1 MRRVMRWLGIVG
13 FVWSLWACQ
22 TPTSWQE
29 VVNQPTPLPRGGRV
43 TIALPDD
50 VTTVV
55 PWQVTSRASEL
66 FVSLTHSGLM
76 RLDDYGAPQPELLAD
91 WSASSDGRVITATL
105 HADLK
110 WSDATPLTSADV
122 VFTYTA
128 LKSLVATAPV
138 LAELRH
144 ITDVQAIDP
153 LRVKFTLD
161 APYAP
166 LLSLWALPI
175 LPKKVLVAQSI
186 ANINLRNLATT
197 AGPFAYKSVDAN
209 GVIVLIANPNYVQG
223 APLLDEVVLI
233 PNSRDTDMVTGVG
246 NGSIDI
252 AELQEAPQLS
262 ATNPFSHT
270 QYAQNVFGV
279 AAFNLRPER
288 LFTDTA
294 LRLAVQQAVSQTTTL
309 EMVLPQSW
317 ADTPI
322 TTTTTTAV
330 VSDAKSLL
338 DAAGWDTRDS
348 AGIRQKAGV
357 SLQATIL
364 APADNPRLLAQ
375 ADRYAAAIQA
385 LDVAVARRNLP
396 HAEYVAQLI
405 PPYDFDIA
413 LLELGNGR
421 SSAQYADTWLYD
433 PDLRALFY
441 GGERNQGAPDIRGS
455 LNIAG
460 FVDSA
465 YDQASDSAMKSYDI
479 KNRASALIS
488 AAQRAQTLA
497 PYVVL
502 YRPTTTV
509 IYGRR
514 LRVLTG
520 SLRFDAPWYA
530 TNAVRWFVQP

>member
-1 MRRVMRWLGIVG
+1 
-13 FVWSLWACQ
+13 
-22 TPTSWQE
+22 
-29 VVNQPTPLPRGGRV
+29 V

-76 RLDDYGAPQPELLAD
+76 RLDDHGAPQPELLAD

-128 LKSLVATAPV
+128 LKSLMATAPV

-144 ITDVQAIDP
+144 ITDVTASDP
-153 LRVKFTLD
+153 LHVRFTLD
-161 APYAP
+161 TPYAP
-166 LLSLWALPI
+166 LLTLWALPI

-209 GVIVLIANPNYVQG
+209 GAIVLSANPNYVQG
-223 APLLDEVVLI
+223 APLLDEIVLI
-233 PNSRDTDMVTGVG
+233 PNSRDTDMVTGIG
-246 NGSIDI
+246 NGTIDI
-252 AELQEAPQLS
+252 AELQEAPQLNT
-262 ATNPFSHT
+262 TNSFSHT

-279 AAFNLRPER
+279 AAFNLRPNH
-288 LFTDTA
+288 LFADSA

-317 ADTPI
+317 AATPI
-322 TTTTTTAV
+322 TPTTTAV
-330 VSDAKSLL
+330 VSDAGTLL
-338 DAAGWDTRDS
+338 DQAGWDTRDG
-348 AGIRQKAGV
+348 AGIRQKSGI
-357 SLQATIL
+357 SLQATLL

-375 ADRYAAAIQA
+375 ADRYANAIQA
-385 LDVAVARRNLP
+385 LDVAVVRRNLP

-460 FVDSA
+460 FADSA
-465 YDQASDSAMKSYDI
+465 YDQASDSAMKTYDI
-479 KNRASALIS
+479 TARGAALAN
-488 AAQRAQTLA
+488 AAQRARILV

-530 TNAVRWFVQP
+530 TNAARWFVQP

>member
-1 MRRVMRWLGIVG
+1 MRRVIRWLGIIG
-13 FVWSLWACQ
+13 CVWSLWACQ
-22 TPTSWQE
+22 TPTSWQA
-29 VVNQPTPLPRGGRV
+29 VVHQPTPLPRGGRV
-43 TIALPDD
+43 TIAVPDD
-50 VTTVV
+50 VATVV

-76 RLDDYGAPQPELLAD
+76 RLDDHGAPQPELLAD
-91 WSASSDGRVITATL
+91 WSASGDGRVITATL

-153 LRVKFTLD
+153 LHIKFILD

-175 LPKKVLVAQSI
+175 LPKKVLATQSI
-186 ANINLRNLATT
+186 ASINLRNLATT
-197 AGPFAYKSVDAN
+197 AGAFTYKNVDAN
-209 GVIVLIANPNYVQG
+209 GAILLIANPNYVHG
-223 APLLDEVVLI
+223 APLLDEITLM
-233 PNSRDTDMVTGVG
+233 PNSRDTDMVAGIS
-246 NGSIDI
+246 NGTIDI
-252 AELQEAPQLS
+252 AELHEVPQLS

-270 QYAQNVFGV
+270 QYAQNIFGV
-279 AAFNLRPER
+279 AAFNLRPDH
-288 LFTDTA
+288 LLADTA
-294 LRLAVQQAVSQTTTL
+294 LRLAIQHAISQTTTL
-309 EMVLPQSW
+309 DMVLPQSW
-317 ADTPI
+317 AATPI
-322 TTTTTTAV
+322 SPTTTAV
-330 VSDAKSLL
+330 ISDAKTLL
-338 DAAGWDTRDS
+338 DQAGWDTRDS
-348 AGIRQKAGV
+348 AGIRQKSGV
-357 SLQATIL
+357 SLQMTIL
-364 APADNPRLLAQ
+364 APADNAQLLQ
-375 ADRYAAAIQA
+375 HADQYAAVLQA
-385 LDVAVARRNLP
+385 LDVTVVRHNLP

-433 PDLRALFY
+433 PDPRALLY
-441 GGERNQGAPDIRGS
+441 GSERNQGAPDIRGS

-460 FVDSA
+460 FADST
-465 YDQASDSAMKSYDI
+465 YDQASDSAMKSYDS
-479 KNRASALIS
+479 KARGAALAT
-488 AAQRAQTLA
+488 AAQQARKLA

-514 LRVLTG
+514 LRALTG

-530 TNAVRWFVQP
+530 TNAARWFVQP

>member
-1 MRRVMRWLGIVG
+1 MRRVIRWLGIIG
-13 FVWSLWACQ
+13 WVWSLWACQ

-29 VVNQPTPLPRGGRV
+29 VVHQPTPLPRGGRV

-76 RLDDYGAPQPELLAD
+76 RLDDHGAPQPELLAD
-91 WSASSDGRVITATL
+91 WTASGDGRVITATL

-110 WSDATPLTSADV
+110 WSDAAPLTSADV

-153 LRVKFTLD
+153 LHVKFFLD

-175 LPKKVLVAQSI
+175 LPKKVLATQSI

-197 AGPFAYKSVDAN
+197 AGPFAYKNADAN
-209 GVIVLIANPNYVQG
+209 GAIVLVANPNYVQG
-223 APLLDEVVLI
+223 APLLDEIVLL
-233 PNSRDTDMVTGVG
+233 PNSRDVDMVAGIG

-252 AELQEAPQLS
+252 AELAEAPQFA
-262 ATNPFSHT
+262 ATVPYSHT

-279 AAFNLRPER
+279 AAFNLRSDHH
-288 LFTDTA
+288 LADTA
-294 LRLAVQQAVSQTTTL
+294 LRLAVQQAVSQTTSL
-309 EMVLPQSW
+309 DMVLPRSW
-317 ADTPI
+317 AATPI
-322 TTTTTTAV
+322 TPTTTAV
-330 VSDAKSLL
+330 VSDAGTLL
-338 DAAGWDTRDS
+338 DQAGWDTRDS
-348 AGIRQKAGV
+348 AGIRQKSGV
-357 SLQATIL
+357 SLQMTIL
-364 APADNPRLLAQ
+364 APADNPQLLQ
-375 ADRYAAAIQA
+375 HADQYAAVLQA
-385 LDVAVARRNLP
+385 LDITVVRHNLP

-433 PDLRALFY
+433 PDPRALLY

-460 FVDSA
+460 FADST
-465 YDQASDSAMKSYDI
+465 YDQASDSAMKAYDS
-479 KNRASALIS
+479 KARGTALAM
-488 AAQRAQTLA
+488 AAQRARVLA

-530 TNAVRWFVQP
+530 TNATRWFVQP

>member
-1 MRRVMRWLGIVG
+1 MRRVICWLGMIG
-13 FVWSLWACQ
+13 CVWSLWACQ

-43 TIALPDD
+43 TIAVPDD

-76 RLDDYGAPQPELLAD
+76 RLDDHGAPQPELLAD
-91 WSASSDGRVITATL
+91 WSVSGDGRVITATL

-144 ITDVQAIDP
+144 ITDVQAPDP
-153 LRVKFTLD
+153 LHVKFTLD

-166 LLSLWALPI
+166 LLTLWALPI
-175 LPKKVLVAQSI
+175 LPQKVLATQSI
-186 ANINLRNLATT
+186 ASINLRNLATT
-197 AGPFAYKSVDAN
+197 AGPFTYKSVEAN
-209 GVIVLIANPNYVQG
+209 GAIVLIANPNYVQG
-223 APLLDEVVLI
+223 APLLDEIVLL
-233 PNSRDTDMVTGVG
+233 PNSRDTDMVTGIG
-246 NGSIDI
+246 NGTIDI
-252 AELQEAPQLS
+252 AELAQTAQLANTAPY
-262 ATNPFSHT
+262 SHT

-279 AAFNLRPER
+279 AAFNLRPDH
-288 LFTDTA
+288 LLADTA

-309 EMVLPQSW
+309 DMVLPQSW
-317 ADTPI
+317 AATPI
-322 TTTTTTAV
+322 TPTTTAV
-330 VSDAKSLL
+330 VSDASTLL
-338 DAAGWDTRDS
+338 DQAGWDTRDS
-348 AGIRQKAGV
+348 AGIRQKSGV
-357 SLQATIL
+357 SLQMTIL
-364 APADNPRLLAQ
+364 APADNPLLLQ
-375 ADRYAAAIQA
+375 YADQYAAVFQA
-385 LDVAVARRNLP
+385 LDIAVVRHNLP

-433 PDLRALFY
+433 PNPRALLY

-460 FVDSA
+460 FADSA
-465 YDQASDSAMKSYDI
+465 YDQASDSTMQSYDI
-479 KNRASALIS
+479 KTRGVALAN
-488 AAQRAQTLA
+488 AAQRARILA
-497 PYVVL
+497 PYGVL

-514 LRVLTG
+514 LRVLTS

-530 TNAVRWFVQP
+530 TSVARWFVQP

>member
-1 MRRVMRWLGIVG
+1 MRRVIRWLGVIG
-13 FVWSLWACQ
+13 CLWSLWACQ

-29 VVNQPTPLPRGGRV
+29 VVHQPTPLPRGGRV
-43 TIALPDD
+43 TIAVPDD
-50 VTTVV
+50 VATVV

-66 FVSLTHSGLM
+66 FVTLTHSGLM
-76 RLDDYGAPQPELLAD
+76 RLDDHGAPQPELLAD

-128 LKSLVATAPV
+128 LKSLVATAPI

-144 ITDVQAIDP
+144 ITDVQAPDP
-153 LRVKFTLD
+153 LHIRFTLD

-166 LLSLWALPI
+166 LLTLWALPI
-175 LPKKVLVAQSI
+175 LPKKVLATQSI
-186 ANINLRNLATT
+186 ASINLRNLATT
-197 AGPFAYKSVDAN
+197 AGAFTYKNVDAN
-209 GVIVLIANPNYVQG
+209 GAILLVANPNYVHG
-223 APLLDEVVLI
+223 APLLDEVVI
-233 PNSRDTDMVTGVG
+233 MPNSRDADMVAGIG

-252 AELQEAPQLS
+252 AELHEAPQLS

-279 AAFNLRPER
+279 AAFNLRPDH
-288 LFTDTA
+288 LLADTA
-294 LRLAVQQAVSQTTTL
+294 LRLAVQQAMSQTTTL
-309 EMVLPQSW
+309 AMVLPQSW

-322 TTTTTTAV
+322 STTTTAV
-330 VSDAKSLL
+330 ISDSKSLL

-357 SLQATIL
+357 SLQATLL
-364 APADNPRLLAQ
+364 APADNPLLLQ
-375 ADRYAAAIQA
+375 YADQYAAVLQA
-385 LDVAVARRNLP
+385 LDIAVVRHNLS
-396 HAEYVAQLI
+396 HAEYVTQLI

-433 PDLRALFY
+433 PDPRALLY

-460 FVDSA
+460 FADST
-465 YDQASDSAMKSYDI
+465 YDQASDSALKAYDS
-479 KNRASALIS
+479 KARGTALAN
-488 AAQRAQTLA
+488 AAQRAQMLA

-530 TNAVRWFVQP
+530 TNAARWFVQP

>member
-1 MRRVMRWLGIVG
+1 MRRVIRWLGMIGV
-13 FVWSLWACQ
+13 VWSLWACQ
-22 TPTSWQE
+22 TPTSLQE

-76 RLDDYGAPQPELLAD
+76 RLDDHGAPQPELLAD
-91 WSASSDGRVITATL
+91 WSASGDGRVITATL

-144 ITDVQAIDP
+144 ITDVQAPDP
-153 LRVKFTLD
+153 LHVKFTLD

-166 LLSLWALPI
+166 LLTLWALPI
-175 LPKKVLVAQSI
+175 LPQKVLATQSI
-186 ANINLRNLATT
+186 ASINLRNLATT
-197 AGPFAYKSVDAN
+197 AGPFTYKSVEAN
-209 GVIVLIANPNYVQG
+209 GAIVLSANPNYVQG
-223 APLLDEVVLI
+223 APLLDEIVLL
-233 PNSRDTDMVTGVG
+233 PNSRDTDMVTGIG
-246 NGSIDI
+246 NGTIDI
-252 AELQEAPQLS
+252 AELAETAQLANTAPY
-262 ATNPFSHT
+262 SHT

-279 AAFNLRPER
+279 AAFNLRPNH
-288 LFTDTA
+288 LLADDD
-294 LRLAVQQAVSQTTTL
+294 LRLAVQQAMSQTTTL
-309 EMVLPQSW
+309 DMVLPQSW
-317 ADTPI
+317 AATPI
-322 TTTTTTAV
+322 TPTTTAV
-330 VSDAKSLL
+330 VSDASTLL
-338 DAAGWDTRDS
+338 DQAGWDTRDS
-348 AGIRQKAGV
+348 DGIRQKSGI
-357 SLQATIL
+357 SLQMTIL
-364 APADNPRLLAQ
+364 APADNPLLLQ
-375 ADRYAAAIQA
+375 YADQYAAVFQA
-385 LDVAVARRNLP
+385 LDIAVVRQNLM

-405 PPYDFDIA
+405 PPYDFDIV

-433 PDLRALFY
+433 PDPRALLY
-441 GGERNQGAPDIRGS
+441 GGNRNQGAPDIRGS

-460 FVDSA
+460 FADST
-465 YDQASDSAMKSYDI
+465 YDQASDSAMQAYDL
-479 KNRASALIS
+479 KARGVALAN
-488 AAQRAQTLA
+488 AAQRARILA
-497 PYVVL
+497 PYAVL

-530 TNAVRWFVQP
+530 TNAARWFVQP

>member
-1 MRRVMRWLGIVG
+1 MRRVIRWLGVVG
-13 FVWSLWACQ
+13 CVWSLWACQ

-43 TIALPDD
+43 TIAVPDD
-50 VTTVV
+50 VATVV

-76 RLDDYGAPQPELLAD
+76 RLDDHGAPQPELLAD

-144 ITDVQAIDP
+144 ITDVTASDP
-153 LRVKFTLD
+153 LHVRFTLD

-166 LLSLWALPI
+166 LLTLWALPI
-175 LPKKVLVAQSI
+175 LPKKVLATQSI
-186 ANINLRNLATT
+186 SSINLRNLATT
-197 AGPFAYKSVDAN
+197 AGAFTYKSVDAN
-209 GVIVLIANPNYVQG
+209 GAIVLMSNPNYVQG
-223 APLLDEVVLI
+223 APLLDEIVLI
-233 PNSRDTDMVTGVG
+233 PNSRDATMVAGVG
-246 NGSIDI
+246 NGTIDI
-252 AELQEAPQLS
+252 AELQEAPQLNT
-262 ATNPFSHT
+262 TNPFSHT

-279 AAFNLRPER
+279 AAFNLRPNH
-288 LFTDTA
+288 LFADSA

-317 ADTPI
+317 AATPI
-322 TTTTTTAV
+322 TITTTAV
-330 VSDAKSLL
+330 LSDAKSLL

-375 ADRYAAAIQA
+375 ADRYANAIQA
-385 LDVAVARRNLP
+385 LDVAVVRRNLP

-460 FVDSA
+460 FADSA
-465 YDQASDSAMKSYDI
+465 YDQASDSAMKTYAI
-479 KNRASALIS
+479 NARGAALAN
-488 AAQRAQTLA
+488 AAQRARILV

-530 TNAVRWFVQP
+530 TNAARWFVQP